1 MFIVSNICMV
11 CVCLCYHGW
20 TVSHPPFMVL
30 HTLPLTVADEVTS
43 RLNGRSDLNFRVK
56 SISDRLAF
64 LTYCWGLFFHISML
78 SVKVY
83 IVSLANKSQ
92 HVFPGSVQ
100 NGGGIRNSIFIYTI
114 LFQDLSWTLYFS
126 LTSQKSHSGS
136 YRVWPLSYSESSYCH
151 FKDDV

>member
-30 HTLPLTVADEVTS
+30 HTLPLTVADEVTP

-56 SISDRLAF
+56 STSDILAF
-64 LTYCWGLFFHISML
+64 LTCCWGLFFHISML

-92 HVFPGSVQ
+92 HIFPGSVQ

-114 LFQDLSWTLYFS
+114 LFQDLFWTLCFA
-126 LTSQKSHSGS
+126 QKSQSGS
-136 YRVWPLSYSESSYCH
+136 YRVWPLCYSESSYCN